1 MRIFIILFF
10 FFFLPNYC
18 SFITKVCFFHPI
30 TSIYY
35 TRDSQTYSRICNTKE
50 ILALLK
56 NLFVNGCINS
66 NLIVEIPSQSNIGTQ
81 FFHLSTFTNTEHF
94 LFNSSR
100 ITKKI
105 LKYLIFLE
113 EFQCSIFIF
122 TIVLAGH
129 KWTFFCYPSLQV

>member
-1 MRIFIILFF
+1 MRIFIILFV
-10 FFFLPNYC
+10 LPNYC

-35 TRDSQTYSRICNTKE
+35 TRDSQTV
-50 ILALLK
+50 
-56 NLFVNGCINS
+56 LFQSMQYKGDPSSVKKLVNGCINS

-81 FFHLSTFTNTEHF
+81 FFHLSTFTNIEHF

-100 ITKKI
+100 ITKEL

-113 EFQCSIFIF
+113 EFQCSIFIL
-122 TIVLAGH
+122 TVVLAGH